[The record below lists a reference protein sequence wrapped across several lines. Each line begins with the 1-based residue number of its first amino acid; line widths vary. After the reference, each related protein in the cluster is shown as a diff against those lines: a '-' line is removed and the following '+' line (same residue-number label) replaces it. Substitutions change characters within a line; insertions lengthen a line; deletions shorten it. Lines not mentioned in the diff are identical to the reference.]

1 MCGTNKAISHAP
13 SKRKLSLFEAPH
25 LKILKILKQEHW
37 GTKLKTCVWRK
48 PFNMTAIIFSIWLDW
63 IWLVEITFF
72 QIFLGSYQRDVVA
85 TWDPQIIGPIAG
97 GNKLENICSIKWITK
112 LELQSTKNMN

>member
-25 LKILKILKQEHW
+25 LKLLKILKQEHW
-37 GTKLKTCVWRK
+37 GTKLKTYVKRK
-48 PFNMTAIIFSIWLDW
+48 SSSITTRNELM
-63 IWLVEITFF
+63 EKSSQFES
-72 QIFLGSYQRDVVA
+72 SYQSDVVA

-97 GNKLENICSIKWITK
+97 GNKLENICSIRKS
-112 LELQSTKNMN
+112 QN